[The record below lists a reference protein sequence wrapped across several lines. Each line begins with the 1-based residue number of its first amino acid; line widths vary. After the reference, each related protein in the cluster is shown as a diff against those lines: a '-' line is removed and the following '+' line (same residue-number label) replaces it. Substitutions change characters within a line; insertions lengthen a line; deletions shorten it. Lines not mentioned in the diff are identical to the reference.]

1 MMTCRGGFSD
11 GSEQAERMAASAK
24 IVKAIV
30 IVLDAELRRARGI
43 EDPRRRR
50 TGERL
55 LRGRLLTGEGSYY
68 EPGREQQI

>member
-1 MMTCRGGFSD
+1 MTCRGGFSD
-11 GSEQAERMAASAK
+11 SSEQAERTAASVE
-24 IVKAIV
+24 IVTAVV

-43 EDPRRRR
+43 EGPRRRR
-50 TGERL
+50 TGERF